1 MQFALLIAQPIFK
14 TGAGS
19 KFQFKVSQMFID
31 MFEQVLYLEIL
42 YINTANIKNE
52 KTDC

>member
-14 TGAGS
+14 TGAGN
-19 KFQFKVSQMFID
+19 KFQFKVSQMFD